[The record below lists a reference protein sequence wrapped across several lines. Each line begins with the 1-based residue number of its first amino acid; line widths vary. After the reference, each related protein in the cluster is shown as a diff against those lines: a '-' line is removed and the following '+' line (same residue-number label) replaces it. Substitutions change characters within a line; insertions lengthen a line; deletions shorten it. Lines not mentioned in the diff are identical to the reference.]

1 MRFRRLY
8 GKMTDADM
16 NEAVKLLDDPE
27 ILDAMTRYGDI
38 DRPSALAIELL
49 KISKNKGIWRLMV
62 LLAKMII

>member
-1 MRFRRLY
+1 
-8 GKMTDADM
+8 M

-38 DRPSALAIELL
+38 DRPSMLALELL
-49 KISKNKGIWRLMV
+49 KISKNKGIWRLMA